1 MNQLIEEQIKY
12 IDDFVRELHEKVEHS
27 GVESNELFIDDIRM
41 KGRGVYNFYPLN
53 DPRIAG
59 RIHVFDDKANISLEV
74 SARISLEGDG
84 DTLSYIDEKLAQI
97 AKETGTL
104 VIADDTWD
112 EVRRFIGNAG
122 ISLFREG
129 KPYLTVDSLITD
141 HMRRISQAASAVHNQ
156 LKAYIVE
163 PAQEKI
169 PS

>member
-1 MNQLIEEQIKY
+1 VNQLTEEQIKY

-41 KGRGVYNFYPLN
+41 KGIGSYIFFPLG
-53 DPRIAG
+53 DSRIVG
-59 RIHVFDDKANISLEV
+59 RISVYDDKANLALEV
-74 SARISLEGDG
+74 SARISLEGDEA
-84 DTLSYIDEKLAQI
+84 TIAYIEGELTQI
-97 AKETGTL
+97 EKETGTG
-104 VIADDTWD
+104 VISDDTWD

-141 HMRRISQAASAVHNQ
+141 HMRRISQAASAVHTQ

-163 PAQEKI
+163 PTQKI
-169 PS
+169 SS